1 MFTKIE
7 TSNITNTGVT
17 AGTYTNPTI
26 QVNEQGQVTSASSG
40 QLAQGIQGIQ
50 GISNQGVQGTQ
61 GIEGTSIQGIQGTQG
76 TSGYI
81 GSDGAQGAQGV
92 QGFGYQQNQGIQ
104 GTQGTSGSVGNDG
117 AQGIQGVQGIQ
128 GFGYQQNQG
137 IQGIQ
142 GIQGVQGFGYQQNQG
157 IQGERGIQAN
167 QTLDTTSS
175 VTFANLDV
183 TGTIT
188 LDLTSEVI
196 TTLTG
201 STGTVTHN
209 ASLTSVFYHSSIAA
223 NFTANFTNIPT
234 TNNRSI
240 SLALILAQ
248 DGTPYICNAV
258 EIDGVSQTIK
268 WVSATTPSG
277 TANRTEII
285 SFTLIRVSSA
295 WTVIGS
301 LTTFG

>member
-81 GSDGAQGAQGV
+81 GSDGAQGA
-92 QGFGYQQNQGIQ
+92 
-104 GTQGTSGSVGNDG
+104 
-117 AQGIQGVQGIQ
+117 
-128 GFGYQQNQG
+128 
-137 IQGIQ
+137 
-142 GIQGVQGFGYQQNQG
+142 QGVQGFGYQQNQG

>member
-117 AQGIQGVQGIQ
+117 AQGIQGVQGI
-128 GFGYQQNQG
+128 
-137 IQGIQ
+137 
-142 GIQGVQGFGYQQNQG
+142 QGFGYQQNQG